1 MNTFWNVIWIFPYF
15 GWIVAI
21 FYGILGLCVCATVVG
36 LPLGLGILQYS
47 KFLFWP
53 HGNAMISKADLEVI
67 TEKER
72 PLWWRVFAM
81 IVRIIY
87 FPFGVI
93 NAIMGVLVAAVYM
106 LTIIGIP
113 NGLVLMKSIGTL
125 FNPVNK
131 VCVPA
136 ALVNEI
142 ERTKALRQYA
152 PVKTPAAQNI
162 SIDLT
167 QTMMQSSGVQPT
179 VQTLC
184 PNCGNALNTNSKFC
198 PNCGT
203 AITVGQQPSIAESP
217 SGEQSAE
224 TLAPPTPISAS
235 TPPSTST
242 PVSDQT
248 FLAEQTMTT
257 EFTSIPEVH
266 TESDRRRKNLLV
278 VGSASAA
285 VLLLGLIIYFCAGG
299 SSADNKFTDRHK
311 VMADNLFFRS
321 SPSAQTDA
329 NIMTR
334 LPYGSSVTL
343 ISTDDR
349 WAEVECDGKH
359 GYVGI
364 RYILPDST
372 FRRLDQVWAS
382 SDVRDIADQN
392 RYRQAIATYLES
404 NHLETGPESWTIPYG
419 NYKDAK
425 PNTILSINLRNG
437 LDKFPELAFILHNN
451 SSGERRL
458 VIYSFNP
465 TDESPILIHEEISGY
480 EGMIKDITLD
490 RRGKPK
496 VTYTGRKLTSQ
507 ADTYSEIVATPSP
520 EETKKM
526 EAEAEHTQQETMN
539 LINNLASNE
548 IETRRDEAQ
557 ETTIQTENQTSPL
570 SVKEEIDDNQV
581 YSKVETQAK
590 FPGGNANMM
599 RFIASNIHYPETA
612 KREDI
617 QGRVVVQ
624 VTIDK
629 TGKVTHATV
638 VRSVDRDLDR
648 EALRVAQKLPDFS
661 PALIKGH
668 PVASLLSI
676 PISFKLQ

>member
-1 MNTFWNVIWIFPYF
+1 M
-15 GWIVAI
+15 
-21 FYGILGLCVCATVVG
+21 
-36 LPLGLGILQYS
+36 
-47 KFLFWP
+47 
-53 HGNAMISKADLEVI
+53 
-67 TEKER
+67 
-72 PLWWRVFAM
+72 
-81 IVRIIY
+81 
-87 FPFGVI
+87 
-93 NAIMGVLVAAVYM
+93 
-106 LTIIGIP
+106 
-113 NGLVLMKSIGTL
+113 
-125 FNPVNK
+125 
-131 VCVPA
+131 
-136 ALVNEI
+136 
-142 ERTKALRQYA
+142 
-152 PVKTPAAQNI
+152 
-162 SIDLT
+162 
-167 QTMMQSSGVQPT
+167 
-179 VQTLC
+179 
-184 PNCGNALNTNSKFC
+184 NTNSKFC

-217 SGEQSAE
+217 SVEQSAE

-257 EFTSIPEVH
+257 EFTSMPEVD

-329 NIMTR
+329 NIMAR

-458 VIYSFNP
+458 IIYSFNP

-490 RRGKPK
+490 R
-496 VTYTGRKLTSQ
+496 
-507 ADTYSEIVATPSP
+507 
-520 EETKKM
+520 
-526 EAEAEHTQQETMN
+526 
-539 LINNLASNE
+539 
-548 IETRRDEAQ
+548 
-557 ETTIQTENQTSPL
+557 
-570 SVKEEIDDNQV
+570 
-581 YSKVETQAK
+581 
-590 FPGGNANMM
+590 
-599 RFIASNIHYPETA
+599 
-612 KREDI
+612 
-617 QGRVVVQ
+617 
-624 VTIDK
+624 
-629 TGKVTHATV
+629 
-638 VRSVDRDLDR
+638 
-648 EALRVAQKLPDFS
+648 
-661 PALIKGH
+661 
-668 PVASLLSI
+668 
-676 PISFKLQ
+676 